1 MSLVVSSLTA
11 DRTITFPD
19 ATGSVIT
26 TGNLTSITSTGTIG
40 TGVWQGTAIADSYI
54 SSAATWNTIL
64 TWSVITSSQTAV
76 INKGYITNSGS
87 LITVTLPT
95 TAAVG
100 SVVRVSGMGAGGWK
114 IAQNASGVIHFGKTD
129 TTTGTGGYISS
140 TLTRDGVEL
149 VCCVANNE
157 WNVVGSVGNIT
168 IV

>member
-1 MSLVVSSLTA
+1 
-11 DRTITFPD
+11 
-19 ATGSVIT
+19 
-26 TGNLTSITSTGTIG
+26 
-40 TGVWQGTAIADSYI
+40 
-54 SSAATWNTIL
+54 
-64 TWSVITSSQTAV
+64 VITSSQTAV
-76 INKGYITNSGS
+76 INKGYITNSVS

-114 IAQNASGVIHFGKTD
+114 IAQNASGIIHFGKTD